1 MRPSTVLSAAMLAAG
16 AILASPAAA
25 QGAAPGID
33 ANAEAAAA
41 PDEKSSDIV
50 VDGELS
56 KKQKR
61 VCMSET
67 ATGSIMSRRVCYTV
81 AQLEERKRIAE
92 HVKNE
97 LGKEQASER
106 HLQEARRNGR

>member
-1 MRPSTVLSAAMLAAG
+1 MKLFIGFSAAILAAG
-16 AILASPAAA
+16 GFLASSAAA
-25 QGAAPGID
+25 QDAAPAVD
-33 ANAEAAAA
+33 ANAGAAA
-41 PDEKSSDIV
+41 PEEKSSDIV

-97 LGKEQASER
+97 LGKKQASER

>member
-1 MRPSTVLSAAMLAAG
+1 MKQVFQRA
-16 AILASPAAA
+16 AILALPLLALPAAPLA
-25 QGAAPGID
+25 GAEPEEEATSPGSDEQGDP
-33 ANAEAAAA
+33 
-41 PDEKSSDIV
+41 IV

-56 KKQKR
+56 RKQKK

-92 HVKNE
+92 YVKDE
-97 LGKEQASER
+97 LGKKQARDRQVAEEMRSR
-106 HLQEARRNGR
+106 Q

>member
-1 MRPSTVLSAAMLAAG
+1 MKLTAGFSAAMLAAG
-16 AILASPAAA
+16 AILASSATAREAVPALDAKA
-25 QGAAPGID
+25 EGGSAP
-33 ANAEAAAA
+33 AET
-41 PDEKSSDIV
+41 PSDIV

-67 ATGSIMSRRVCYTV
+67 ATGSIMSRRVCNTD
-81 AQLEERKRIAE
+81 AQLEERKLIAE

-97 LGKEQASER
+97 LGKKQASER